1 LNPAVEPR
9 AFSDAAPSSFN
20 LYRIASGGQSA
31 KRPALRENAKS
42 SKTSGKPNEEPKLF
56 LPDPISARWF
66 VPRPSCPRPSPAP
79 TPAHVQ
85 DCKESLMM
93 WKRGNKNMVGVD
105 IGSSSVKA
113 VELQG
118 KNGEFQLV
126 SLGYESL
133 QPDSVVDGQI
143 MELNSVSNAIAN
155 IFNEH
160 KIKTTRVAAGVNGHS
175 VIVKNIVLP
184 QMTGDELQESFA
196 WHAEEHIPFDISD
209 VNLDYHVTGST
220 PDAIQVLMAACKRDK
235 ISNLKQTI
243 QLAGKQPVVIDV
255 DAFALQNCYE
265 LNYDPQ
271 PGQIVALL
279 NIGASTTNINILNGD
294 RSVFT
299 RDASFGGNQYT
310 SLLQKEL
317 GLNFD
322 QAEHVKRG
330 MPLPEGV
337 EQREIA
343 PILDTVSDILA
354 LEIQKTMDF
363 YRATVEDGESAV
375 GTILVSGGGSKL
387 NGLVD
392 FLARQFEI
400 PVEIF
405 DPFRKIK
412 VDSRGFDPEYM
423 REMVPEMAIAVG
435 LALRGVDAR

>member
-1 LNPAVEPR
+1 
-9 AFSDAAPSSFN
+9 
-20 LYRIASGGQSA
+20 
-31 KRPALRENAKS
+31 
-42 SKTSGKPNEEPKLF
+42 
-56 LPDPISARWF
+56 
-66 VPRPSCPRPSPAP
+66 
-79 TPAHVQ
+79 
-85 DCKESLMM
+85 MM
-93 WKRGNKNMVGVD
+93 WKRVNNSMVGVD

-118 KNGEFQLV
+118 KSGSFQLM

-133 QPDSVVDGQI
+133 EPDSIVDGQI
-143 MELNSVSNAIAN
+143 MELNSVANAIAT

-160 KIKTTRVAAGVNGHS
+160 KIKTTKVAAGVNGHS

-184 QMTGDELQESFA
+184 QMTADELEESFS

-209 VNLDYHVTGST
+209 VNLDYHVMDKSA
-220 PDAIQVLMAACKRDK
+220 DAIHVLMAACKRDK
-235 ISNLKQTI
+235 VANLKQTI
-243 QLAGKQPVVIDV
+243 QLAGKQPAVIDV

-271 PGQIVALL
+271 PREIVALL
-279 NIGASTTNINILNGD
+279 NIGASTTNINVLSGV

-299 RDASFGGNQYT
+299 RDATFGGNQYT

-317 GLNFD
+317 GLTFE
-322 QAEHVKRG
+322 QAEQVKRG
-330 MPLPEGV
+330 MPIPEGI
-337 EQREIA
+337 EQREIE

-375 GTILVSGGGSKL
+375 GKILISGGGSKL
-387 NGLVD
+387 KGLVE
-392 FLARQFEI
+392 FLSKRFDM
-400 PVEIF
+400 PVELF

-423 REMVPEMAIAVG
+423 REIVPEMAIAVG